1 MGLMVMTRV
10 FITIDTEYSS
20 GLYTG
25 PGTADRAENYARSI
39 AGITPE
45 GPVGIAHKLE
55 LLAQHGQKAVF
66 FVDPMPALVWGVA
79 AIEDIVGPI
88 LEAGQDVQL
97 HCHTEWLRLAGPDN
111 PLLSGRTGKNIA
123 EFPFDEQCELL
134 TYARDT
140 LIAAG
145 APAPVAFR
153 AGNYGANDDT
163 LRALAA
169 IGLSYDASHCPALVG
184 GPCKISLGPEDRDPV
199 LIHGIIEVPAGAIG
213 TFGGGLRHAQITALT
228 LREMLAAIRHA
239 RDTGHDTYTLV
250 SHSFELI
257 NRRRLA
263 VNHIVRRR
271 FTGLVRGLASMPGVS
286 TGTFRDSPPRVR
298 QYQAARD
305 VLPATPL
312 RTGLRLAEQLVSN
325 TLYGAL

>member
-1 MGLMVMTRV
+1 MMAMTRV

-20 GLYTG
+20 GLYAG
-25 PGTADRAENYARSI
+25 PDAASRAENYARSI

-45 GPVGIAHKLE
+45 GPVGIAHKLD
-55 LLAQHGQKAVF
+55 LLAHHGQNAVF

-79 AIEDIVGPI
+79 AIEDIVAPI

-97 HCHTEWLRLAGPDN
+97 HCHTEWLGLAGGDN
-111 PLLSGRTGKNIA
+111 PLRSGRTGKHIA
-123 EFPFDEQCELL
+123 DLPFDDQCEVLA
-134 TYARDT
+134 YARDT

-163 LRALAA
+163 LRALAE
-169 IGLSYDASHCPALVG
+169 IGLTYDASHCPALVG

-199 LIHGIIEVPAGAIG
+199 LIHGVIEVPAGTIG

-239 RDTGHDTYTLV
+239 RDTGHETYTLV

-271 FTGLVRGLASMPGVS
+271 FTGLVRELASMRGVS
-286 TGTFRDSPPRVR
+286 TGTFSDTPPSLRA
-298 QYQAARD
+298 YQAPRE

>member
-1 MGLMVMTRV
+1 MTRV

-25 PGTADRAENYARSI
+25 PGTVDRADNYARSI
-39 AGITPE
+39 ACITPE
-45 GPVGIAHKLE
+45 GPAGITHKLQ
-55 LLAQHGQKAVF
+55 LLAEHGQKAVF

-79 AIEDIVGPI
+79 AIEDIVAPI

-97 HCHTEWLRLAGPDN
+97 HCHTEWLAIAGSAN
-111 PLLSGRTGKNIA
+111 PLPSKATGHNLA
-123 EFPFDEQCELL
+123 DFPFEEQCAILD
-134 TYARDT
+134 YARAT

-153 AGNYGANDDT
+153 AGNYGADDNT

-169 IGLSYDASHCPALVG
+169 LGIDYDSSHCPALAG
-184 GPCKISLGPEDRDPV
+184 ASACAISLGSEDRDPV
-199 LIHGIIEVPAGAIG
+199 GHMGVIEVPVGSIG
-213 TFGGGLRHAQITALT
+213 TMGGGLRHAQITALT
-228 LREMLAAIRHA
+228 LGEMLGAIRHA
-239 RDTGHDTYTLV
+239 SDSDRDSFTLV

-257 NRRRLA
+257 NRRKLA

-271 FTGLVRGLASMPGVS
+271 FGGLVKTLATMRGVT
-286 TGTFRDSPPRVR
+286 TGTYAHTPPVLRLTGTVA
-298 QYQAARD
+298 QP
-305 VLPATPL
+305 LPASAM
-312 RTGLRLAEQLVSN
+312 RTGRRLAEQLVSN